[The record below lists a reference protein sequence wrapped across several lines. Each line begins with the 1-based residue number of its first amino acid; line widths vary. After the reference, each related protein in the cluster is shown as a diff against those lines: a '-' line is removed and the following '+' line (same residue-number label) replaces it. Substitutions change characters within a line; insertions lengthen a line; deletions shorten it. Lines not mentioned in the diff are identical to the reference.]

1 VDEIGYDA
9 MGVEGSCYEH
19 AITNLYFAYVK
30 MNSISEVPKYTIE
43 NLVWQL
49 VLITFLRAKH
59 Y

>member
-19 AITNLYFAYVK
+19 AIPNLYFSYVK
-30 MNSISEVPKYTIE
+30 MNSISEVSKYSTE

-49 VLITFLRAKH
+49 V
-59 Y
+59 